1 MLKINRLGVIIRG
14 SGKGFE
20 QDGVLNPGVIQEG
33 NVIHVFYRAVATGNY
48 SSIGYCK
55 LKSPVEVIEQGD
67 KPVLFPQFDYE
78 LQGVEDPR
86 LVKIDD
92 TYYMSYTAFDG
103 VNALGALA
111 TSQDLVTFTKH
122 GLICPAFLFSDFK
135 RLAEVMQP
143 LNEKYVR
150 YNKRENRK
158 MKRNKPV
165 YMWIKNLVFFPRRI
179 HGKLVFMQR
188 IKPDIQLV
196 SVENLDEL
204 TQEFWELYMQNIN
217 KNIMMEPK
225 FPHEVSYIGAGCPPI
240 ETSEGWLMIY
250 HGVHDSPSG
259 YVYCACAAL
268 FDINDPCKELARLPY
283 PLFQPELSYE
293 VIGEVDNV
301 CFPTGTAI
309 VDNTLYIYY
318 GAADDMVACASVS
331 MVELLQELSLYPTI
345 HA

>member
-1 MLKINRLGVIIRG
+1 MLKVNRLGVIIRS
-14 SGKGFE
+14 SGQGFE
-20 QDGVLNPGVIQEG
+20 QDGVLNPAVLQEG
-33 NVIHVFYRAVATGNY
+33 DVIHVFYRAVATGNY

-55 LKSPVEVIEQGD
+55 LKSPLEVTEQLD

-78 LQGVEDPR
+78 SQGVEDPR

-111 TSQDLVTFTKH
+111 TSQDLITFTKH
-122 GLICPAFLFSDFK
+122 GLICPPFLFNDFK

-158 MKRNKPV
+158 IKRNKPV
-165 YMWIKNLVFFPRRI
+165 HMWIKNLVFFPRRI

-204 TQEFWELYMQNIN
+204 TQGFWELYMQNISQH
-217 KNIMMEPK
+217 IMMEPR

-240 ETSEGWLMIY
+240 ETSEGWLIIY

-268 FDINDPCKELARLPY
+268 LDINEPCKELARLPY

-293 VIGEVDNV
+293 KIGEVDNV

-309 VDNTLYIYY
+309 IDNTIYIYY
-318 GAADDMVACASVS
+318 GAADDMVACVSVS
-331 MVELLQELSLYPTI
+331 MVELLQELALYPTT